1 MTSPILHRMA
11 TRPSPRHAVR
21 RLGALLWLPLVA
33 LLAVTGRAQDD
44 GAPPPPL
51 KVLASVPTY
60 GALATEIGAGLVDV
74 YVPTRPGQDMHTVTA
89 TPSIMARV
97 RDTDLVLH
105 TGLDAEFW
113 LEPLLRGSG
122 NTRLLGDP
130 RRMVALSDG
139 IRLLE
144 VPTEV
149 SRRAGDIHAFGNV
162 HVWADPLNVRIMAAR
177 VKDALVALR
186 PGAEAAIT
194 ARHAAFHERLTR
206 ALVRWLTDYQGLKGR
221 PVVTYHRS
229 WVYFLERF
237 GLTDGGTVEP
247 KPRVAPTAS
256 HLDELVTG
264 MRAREVGV
272 IIAEPFHSPEA
283 TDFLVE
289 RTGAKV
295 LVLSTHPGF
304 PEGDPA
310 TADIVGHFEHNL
322 AALAAALGLEVSH
335 QP

>member
-1 MTSPILHRMA
+1 MTNLHDKTLA
-11 TRPSPRHAVR
+11 AAR
-21 RLGALLWLPLVA
+21 RSLAALLLVGA
-33 LLAVTGRAQDD
+33 SLAAQDD
-44 GAPPPPL
+44 PEPTTGAPSPL
-51 KVLASVPTY
+51 KVLATVPTY
-60 GALATEIGAGLVDV
+60 GALATEIGADLVDV
-74 YVPTRPGQDMHTVTA
+74 YVPTRPGQDMHSVTA

-130 RRMVALSDG
+130 RRMVSLSDG

-144 VPTEV
+144 VPAVV
-149 SRRAGDIHAFGNV
+149 SRRAGDIHAFGNT
-162 HVWADPLNVRIMAAR
+162 HVWADPLNVRVMAAH

-186 PGAEAAIT
+186 PEAEAAIT

-206 ALVRWLTDYQGLKGR
+206 ALVRWLTDYQALKGR

-264 MRAREVGV
+264 MREGEVGV
-272 IIAEPFHSPEA
+272 ILAEPFHSPEA
-283 TDFLVE
+283 TDFLSE
-289 RTGAKV
+289 RTGATV

-304 PEGDPA
+304 PEDAAGS
-310 TADIVGHFEHNL
+310 ADIVGHFEYNL
-322 AALAAALGLEVSH
+322 AALAAALGVEVSRG
-335 QP
+335 P